1 MRRLFL
7 NWAHN
12 LISSYNRRIY
22 GVKLG
27 VSIFK
32 SCFSG
37 SSCVDCQR
45 FVIMVFLF
53 GESKYTMS
61 RLFNSES
68 LELLSY
74 IFQPSNGSFSAGHV
88 LDLRVISFLRSLKL
102 PPTSPIYVYISAEDV
117 VTRNF
122 PFQTK
127 VLAGYIHADLVSLFR
142 NIIRII
148 MA

>member
-1 MRRLFL
+1 MRRLSL

-37 SSCVDCQR
+37 SGCVDCKR

-61 RLFNSES
+61 RLLHSER

-74 IFQPSNGSFSAGHV
+74 IFQPSNGSFLTGHI
-88 LDLRVISFLRSLKL
+88 LDLRVISFLRSLKP
-102 PPTSPIYVYISAEDV
+102 PPTSPIYVYIPAEDV
-117 VTRNF
+117 VMRKH
-122 PFQTK
+122 PFYLRT
-127 VLAGYIHADLVSLFR
+127 
-142 NIIRII
+142 
-148 MA
+148 